1 MKLVIAE
8 KPDMA
13 KAYAEAMSFTGKFT
27 KGDGY
32 FKNDEYV
39 IVWAYG
45 HLVNSKEPADLSL
58 IHI

>member
-32 FKNDEYV
+32 FKSYV
-39 IVWAYG
+39 ASYIVLKY
-45 HLVNSKEPADLSL
+45 LT
-58 IHI
+58 